1 MVWLQ
6 VGKNPKIETK
16 RKITYNAVLG
26 EERFK
31 CWGTLPNSDVQLL
44 SFHKRCC
51 AFDWQ
56 QNLAWPFFSIAVVL
70 RMPQALLAELWLCYC
85 SRPCFF
91 LGLCFR
97 ICWDSAWK
105 QFEHRVFENC
115 LLRFLGPSIRAE
127 IVQAA
132 GGTDCWWPAVQTGS
146 RCLPAFTPL
155 SRCVFLLA
163 CIRVLSLLLW
173 VSGDGGS
180 WKNIDY

>member
-91 LGLCFR
+91 LGLCFGM
-97 ICWDSAWK
+97 CWDSAWK

-127 IVQAA
+127 SCRQLVAQSA
-132 GGTDCWWPAVQTGS
+132 GASGLNRIQMPSCFHSFKQMCFPVG
-146 RCLPAFTPL
+146 LHKGF
-155 SRCVFLLA
+155 
-163 CIRVLSLLLW
+163 
-173 VSGDGGS
+173 VSSFVGE
-180 WKNIDY
+180 W

>member
-1 MVWLQ
+1 MF
-6 VGKNPKIETK
+6 GNIAK
-16 RKITYNAVLG
+16 
-26 EERFK
+26 F
-31 CWGTLPNSDVQLL
+31 
-44 SFHKRCC
+44 RC
-51 AFDWQ
+51 ATT
-56 QNLAWPFFSIAVVL
+56 FFSQKMLCLWLAAKFGLAFLLHCCGSQDATGPPGWAVVI
-70 RMPQALLAELWLCYC
+70 YC

-91 LGLCFR
+91 LGLCFGM
-97 ICWDSAWK
+97 CWDSAWK